1 MQSSTQLI
9 LDTGPLVLLALSRF
23 YEHVLSDASAALK
36 HNLASNYT
44 LEQLEYLEETLEK
57 AHRVLLSPYCLAE
70 STNLIEQPDQRRALA
85 GLADIF
91 ESCQEASKAILQD
104 PRLPQLGVSDVSL
117 LLLAQDPR
125 TYTLTADRD
134 LFAALC
140 AADCT
145 VIYFCVE
152 SGQQNVVSY
161 PE

>member
-104 PRLPQLGVSDVSL
+104 PRLPQLGVADVSL

-145 VIYFCVE
+145 VIYFYVE